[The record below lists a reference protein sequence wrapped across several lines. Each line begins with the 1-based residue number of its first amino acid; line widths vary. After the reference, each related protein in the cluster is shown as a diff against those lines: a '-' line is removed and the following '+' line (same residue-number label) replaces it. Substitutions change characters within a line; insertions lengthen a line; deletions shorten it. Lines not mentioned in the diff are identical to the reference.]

1 MSSLLGYLAI
11 PAFTT
16 LLLVS
21 CTSADPSAVDGD
33 DVEAAGEAHGALTP
47 EQCNYFD
54 VNGAVQLCHRTSS
67 ATKPYT
73 IIRVS
78 EQACINAHSAHAGDY
93 VTSTNPSSPSYDP
106 TCGGQGCLA
115 VNAPCDPTVPCC
127 DGLTCQSGTCTDVNE
142 CALGTD
148 NCDANAACTNTT
160 GSFTC
165 ACNAGYEG
173 DGVTCTEI
181 DECALGTDNCD
192 ANAACTNTP
201 GSFTCACNAGYEGD
215 GVTCTHV
222 NECDPSPCQN
232 GGTCIDGEDSYTCQC
247 PAGFTGTNC
256 EIDIDDCAGSPCLN
270 GGTCVDGVNS
280 YTCSCADGYQGSV
293 CQNLVGCVSG
303 LPTPTGF
310 WKGENNA
317 ADSSGNGY
325 NGTLRS
331 GVAFAAGQV
340 GQAFSTQNGDMAIA
354 TTAAPFANLNDMT
367 VDMWININ
375 DATGYQVL
383 FSRNRTTGGTGY
395 AVSLSGGQLGFAV
408 NNGAGVNQGFS
419 APVSLSLHTWYHVT
433 VSRKANVV
441 KLYVDCA
448 LVGQTS
454 SFFSGTISLS
464 PTLPVT
470 IGSEDTV
477 ANRRFRGLID
487 EAAFYPAQLSDA
499 EISSICA
506 AASAGVCIP

>member
-1 MSSLLGYLAI
+1 MIYRKRSLLGYLAI
-11 PAFTT
+11 PAFST
-16 LLLVS
+16 LLFAS
-21 CTSADPSAVDGD
+21 CTSADPSAADGD
-33 DVEAAGEAHGALTP
+33 DHEAVGEAHDALTP

-54 VNGAVQLCHRTSS
+54 VNGTVQICHKTSS

-73 IIRVS
+73 IVRVS
-78 EQACINAHSAHAGDY
+78 EQACINAHSAHADDY
-93 VTSTNPSSPSYDP
+93 VASLDPSSPSYDP

-148 NCDANAACTNTT
+148 NCDANAACTNTPGSFTCACNAGYEGDGVTCTDIDECTAGTDNCDANAACTNTT

-173 DGVTCTEI
+173 DGVTCT
-181 DECALGTDNCD
+181 N
-192 ANAACTNTP
+192 
-201 GSFTCACNAGYEGD
+201 
-215 GVTCTHV
+215 
-222 NECDPSPCQN
+222 
-232 GGTCIDGEDSYTCQC
+232 
-247 PAGFTGTNC
+247 
-256 EIDIDDCAGSPCLN
+256 IDDCAGSPCLN
-270 GGTCVDGVNS
+270 GGTCIDGVS
-280 YTCSCADGYQGSV
+280 GFTCSCAAGYQGSV

-325 NGTLRS
+325 NGTLRT

-354 TTAAPFANLNDMT
+354 TTAAPFASLNDMT
-367 VDMWININ
+367 VDMWIYIN
-375 DATGYQVL
+375 DATGTQTL
-383 FSRNRTTGGTGY
+383 FSRNRGPGGTGY
-395 AVSLSGGQLGFAV
+395 AVALSGGQLGF
-408 NNGAGVNQGFS
+408 GVNDGVSVNQAFS
-419 APVSLSLHTWYHVT
+419 APVSLSLHTWYHIT

-454 SFFSGTISLS
+454 SFFAGTINLS
-464 PTLPVT
+464 ASLPVT

-477 ANRRFRGLID
+477 ANRNFRGLID
-487 EAAFYPAQLSDA
+487 EVAFFPAQLSDA
-499 EISSICA
+499 EVSSICA